1 MNFEYDVVVIGS
13 GPGGYVAAIRAAQL
27 GHKTAIIE
35 KDNLGGVCLNW
46 GCIPTKALLK
56 SSEVYSILK
65 KSDYYGISAKEITF
79 DFDKV
84 INRSRDVAKS
94 LSDGIGF
101 LLKKNNIDHLSGN
114 AEILDENLL
123 KLTNKSKDR
132 DISFKNLII
141 ATGASAKELPN
152 ISFTSNIWSYRE
164 AMTPK
169 ELPKSLA
176 VIGSG
181 AIGVEFANFYNS
193 LGVDVTVIEL
203 ADKILPLED
212 NEISDYAKNEFE
224 KQGIKFQIGSYVE
237 SVEEKKDGCH
247 LKVVSNS
254 DKSISNLKSDKVI
267 MAVGITGNINNIGLE
282 NVNIK
287 TENGHIL
294 TNENM
299 QTNVSNIYAI
309 GDVAGAPWLAHK
321 ASHEGIIAVDFLSGL
336 SVHPINNNNIPGCV
350 YSSPQVASVGLTEE
364 KAKEQFQSI
373 RVGKFPLVANGKA
386 KAISNDTGF
395 VKVIYDKETGELL
408 GAHMIGEGVTELIH
422 GYTIAKNMEGTE
434 EDIINTIFPHP
445 TISES
450 LHEAVLSAYD
460 RPIHFK

>member
-101 LLKKNNIDHLSGN
+101 LLKKNNIDHISGN

-203 ADKILPLED
+203 ADKILPVED

-237 SVEEKKDGCH
+237 SVEEKKDGCY

-254 DKSISNLKSDKVI
+254 DKSVSNLKSDKVI

>member
-46 GCIPTKALLK
+46 GCIPTKALLE

-65 KSDYYGISAKEITF
+65 KSDYYGISAKEVTF

-101 LLKKNNIDHLSGN
+101 LLKKNNIDHISGN

-123 KLTNKSKDR
+123 ILTNKSKDR

-141 ATGASAKELPN
+141 AIGASAKELPN

-203 ADKILPLED
+203 ADKILPVED

-254 DKSISNLKSDKVI
+254 DKSVSNLKSDKVI

-287 TENGHIL
+287 TENGHVI

>member
-101 LLKKNNIDHLSGN
+101 LLKKNNIDHISGN

-203 ADKILPLED
+203 ADKILPVED

-254 DKSISNLKSDKVI
+254 DKSVSNLKSDKVI

-287 TENGHIL
+287 TENGHVI
-294 TNENM
+294 TNKNM

-336 SVHPINNNNIPGCV
+336 TVHPINNNNIPGCV

-364 KAKEQFQSI
+364 KAKEQFPSI

>member
-13 GPGGYVAAIRAAQL
+13 GPGGYVAAIRASQL

-35 KDNLGGVCLNW
+35 KDNLGGICLNW

-101 LLKKNNIDHLSGN
+101 LLKKNNIDHISGN

-203 ADKILPLED
+203 ADKILPVED
-212 NEISDYAKNEFE
+212 NEISNYAKNEFE

-237 SVEEKKDGCH
+237 SIEEKKDGCH

-254 DKSISNLKSDKVI
+254 DKSVSKLKSDKVI

-287 TENGHIL
+287 TENGHIF

-299 QTNVSNIYAI
+299 QTNISNIYAI

-336 SVHPINNNNIPGCV
+336 SIHPINNNNIPGCV

-364 KAKEQFQSI
+364 KAKEQFHSI

>member
-101 LLKKNNIDHLSGN
+101 LLKKNNIDHISGN

-141 ATGASAKELPN
+141 ATGASAKKLPN

-203 ADKILPLED
+203 ADKILPVED

-254 DKSISNLKSDKVI
+254 DKSVSNLKSDKVI

-287 TENGHIL
+287 TENGHVI

>member
-1 MNFEYDVVVIGS
+1 
-13 GPGGYVAAIRAAQL
+13 
-27 GHKTAIIE
+27 
-35 KDNLGGVCLNW
+35 
-46 GCIPTKALLK
+46 
-56 SSEVYSILK
+56 
-65 KSDYYGISAKEITF
+65 
-79 DFDKV
+79 
-84 INRSRDVAKS
+84 
-94 LSDGIGF
+94 
-101 LLKKNNIDHLSGN
+101 
-114 AEILDENLL
+114 
-123 KLTNKSKDR
+123 
-132 DISFKNLII
+132 
-141 ATGASAKELPN
+141 
-152 ISFTSNIWSYRE
+152 
-164 AMTPK
+164 
-169 ELPKSLA
+169 
-176 VIGSG
+176 
-181 AIGVEFANFYNS
+181 
-193 LGVDVTVIEL
+193 
-203 ADKILPLED
+203 
-212 NEISDYAKNEFE
+212 
-224 KQGIKFQIGSYVE
+224 
-237 SVEEKKDGCH
+237 
-247 LKVVSNS
+247 
-254 DKSISNLKSDKVI
+254 
-267 MAVGITGNINNIGLE
+267 
-282 NVNIK
+282 
-287 TENGHIL
+287 
-294 TNENM
+294 M

>member
-101 LLKKNNIDHLSGN
+101 LLKKNNIDHISGN

-141 ATGASAKELPN
+141 ATGASAKKLPN

-203 ADKILPLED
+203 ADKILPVED

-254 DKSISNLKSDKVI
+254 DKSVSNLKSDKVI

>member
-101 LLKKNNIDHLSGN
+101 LLKKNNIDHISGN

-203 ADKILPLED
+203 ADKILPVED

>member
-101 LLKKNNIDHLSGN
+101 LLKKNNIDHISGN

-203 ADKILPLED
+203 ADKILPVED

-254 DKSISNLKSDKVI
+254 DKSVSNLKSDKVI

-287 TENGHIL
+287 TENGHVI

>member
-101 LLKKNNIDHLSGN
+101 LLKKNNIDHISGN

-254 DKSISNLKSDKVI
+254 DKSVSNLKSDKVI

-287 TENGHIL
+287 TENGHVI

>member
-13 GPGGYVAAIRAAQL
+13 GPGGYVSAIRAAQL

-101 LLKKNNIDHLSGN
+101 LLKKNNIDHISGN

-254 DKSISNLKSDKVI
+254 DKSVSNLKSDKVI

>member
-101 LLKKNNIDHLSGN
+101 LLKKNNIDHISGN

>member
-13 GPGGYVAAIRAAQL
+13 GPGGYVSAIRAAQL

-101 LLKKNNIDHLSGN
+101 LLKKNNIDHISGN

-224 KQGIKFQIGSYVE
+224 KQGIKFQIGSYVQ

-445 TISES
+445 TISEL

-460 RPIHFK
+460 RPIHYK

>member
-1 MNFEYDVVVIGS
+1 MNFEYDVIVVGS

-27 GHKTAIIE
+27 GHKTAIVE
-35 KDNLGGVCLNW
+35 KDNLGGICLNW

-84 INRSRDVAKS
+84 IKRSRDVAKS

-101 LLKKNNIDHLSGN
+101 LLKKNNIDHISGY
-114 AEILDENLL
+114 ADILNENSL
-123 KLTNKSKDR
+123 KLTYKSKDR
-132 DISFKNLII
+132 IISFKNLII
-141 ATGASAKELPN
+141 ATGARAKELPN

-169 ELPKSLA
+169 ELPKTLT

-181 AIGVEFANFYNS
+181 AIGIEFANFYNS

-203 ADKILPLED
+203 ADKILPIED
-212 NEISDYAKNEFE
+212 NEVSSYAKNEFE
-224 KQGIKFQIGSYVE
+224 KQGIKFHIGSYVE
-237 SVEEKKDGCH
+237 SIEEKKDGCH
-247 LKVVSNS
+247 LKVFSNK
-254 DKSISNLKSDKVI
+254 DKSVSKLKSDKVI
-267 MAVGITGNINNIGLE
+267 MAVGITGNIDDIGLE
-282 NVNIK
+282 SVNVK

-294 TNENM
+294 TNEYM
-299 QTNVSNIYAI
+299 QTNVSNIFAI

-321 ASHEGIIAVDFLSGL
+321 ASHEGILAVDFLSGL
-336 SVHPINNNNIPGCV
+336 DVHPMNNNNIPGCV
-350 YSSPQVASVGLTEE
+350 YSMPQIASIGLTEE
-364 KAKEQFQSI
+364 NAKEQYESI
-373 RVGKFPLVANGKA
+373 RIGKFPLVANGKA
-386 KAISNDTGF
+386 KAISNDSGF
-395 VKVIYDKETGELL
+395 IKVIYERETGELL
-408 GAHMIGEGVTELIH
+408 GAHMIGDGVTELIH

>member
-13 GPGGYVAAIRAAQL
+13 GPGGYVSAIRAAQL

-101 LLKKNNIDHLSGN
+101 LLKKNNIDHISGN

>member
-101 LLKKNNIDHLSGN
+101 LLKKNNIDHISGN

-203 ADKILPLED
+203 ADKILPVED

-254 DKSISNLKSDKVI
+254 DKSVSNLKSDKVI

-287 TENGHIL
+287 TENGHVI

-321 ASHEGIIAVDFLSGL
+321 ASHEGVIAVDFLSGL

>member
-1 MNFEYDVVVIGS
+1 
-13 GPGGYVAAIRAAQL
+13 
-27 GHKTAIIE
+27 
-35 KDNLGGVCLNW
+35 
-46 GCIPTKALLK
+46 
-56 SSEVYSILK
+56 
-65 KSDYYGISAKEITF
+65 
-79 DFDKV
+79 
-84 INRSRDVAKS
+84 
-94 LSDGIGF
+94 
-101 LLKKNNIDHLSGN
+101 
-114 AEILDENLL
+114 LDENLL

-141 ATGASAKELPN
+141 ATRASAKELPN

-203 ADKILPLED
+203 ADKILPVED

-254 DKSISNLKSDKVI
+254 DKSVSNLKSDKVI

-287 TENGHIL
+287 TENGHVI

-422 GYTIAKNMEGTE
+422 GYTIAKKHGRNGRR
-434 EDIINTIFPHP
+434 H
-445 TISES
+445 
-450 LHEAVLSAYD
+450 H
-460 RPIHFK
+460 

>member
-13 GPGGYVAAIRAAQL
+13 GPGGYVAAIRSAQL

-101 LLKKNNIDHLSGN
+101 LLKKNNIDHISGN

-203 ADKILPLED
+203 ADKILPVED

-254 DKSISNLKSDKVI
+254 DKSVSNLKSDKVI

>member
-101 LLKKNNIDHLSGN
+101 LLKKNNIDHISGN

-254 DKSISNLKSDKVI
+254 DKSVSNLKSDKVI

>member
-35 KDNLGGVCLNW
+35 KDNLGGICLNW

-101 LLKKNNIDHLSGN
+101 LLKKNNIDHISGN
-114 AEILDENLL
+114 AEILDVNLL
-123 KLTNKSKDR
+123 KLTNKSKDK

-169 ELPKSLA
+169 DLPESLA

-181 AIGVEFANFYNS
+181 AIGIEFANFYNS

-203 ADKILPLED
+203 ADKILPIED
-212 NEISDYAKNEFE
+212 NEISNYAKNEFE

-247 LKVVSNS
+247 LKVVNNS
-254 DKSISNLKSDKVI
+254 DKSVSKLKSDKVI

-294 TNENM
+294 TDGNM
-299 QTNVSNIYAI
+299 QTNISNIYAI

-336 SVHPINNNNIPGCV
+336 NVHPINNNNIPGCV

>member
-27 GHKTAIIE
+27 GHKTAVIE

-101 LLKKNNIDHLSGN
+101 LLKKNNIDHISGN

-203 ADKILPLED
+203 ADKILPVED

-254 DKSISNLKSDKVI
+254 DKSVSNLKSDKVI

-287 TENGHIL
+287 TENGHVI

>member
-101 LLKKNNIDHLSGN
+101 LLKKNNIDHISGN

-203 ADKILPLED
+203 ADKILPVED

-254 DKSISNLKSDKVI
+254 DKSVSNLKSDKVI

-445 TISES
+445 TISKS

>member
-35 KDNLGGVCLNW
+35 KDNLGGICLNW

-101 LLKKNNIDHLSGN
+101 LLKKNNIDHISGN

-203 ADKILPLED
+203 ADKILPVED
-212 NEISDYAKNEFE
+212 NEISNYAKNEFE

-237 SVEEKKDGCH
+237 SIEEKKDGCH

-254 DKSISNLKSDKVI
+254 DKSVSKLKSDKVI

-287 TENGHIL
+287 TENGHIF

-299 QTNVSNIYAI
+299 QTNISNIYAI

-336 SVHPINNNNIPGCV
+336 SIHPINNNNIPGCV

-364 KAKEQFQSI
+364 KAKEQFHSI

>member
-101 LLKKNNIDHLSGN
+101 LLKKNNIDHISGN

-203 ADKILPLED
+203 ADKILPVED

-254 DKSISNLKSDKVI
+254 DKSVSNLKSDKVI